1 MTEATDLDK
10 AHAQLVEQRSSIIE
24 ALAKGYERGQ
34 TENHIE
40 LLLKIQ
46 SGERHWRAA
55 VRGSGHSIL
64 HNNNSEPKS
73 MHHLFVRR
81 SFAPQNL
88 INLGSLNAGIACP
101 RRLASG
107 LRHLGPK

>member
-24 ALAKGYERGQ
+24 ALAKGYQRGQ

-46 SGERHWRAA
+46 SAIDVLRITALPRTAVVGQDRTPASQQRRALRLC
-55 VRGSGHSIL
+55 VSNIG
-64 HNNNSEPKS
+64 
-73 MHHLFVRR
+73 
-81 SFAPQNL
+81 APFL
-88 INLGSLNAGIACP
+88 DCSPVA
-101 RRLASG
+101 
-107 LRHLGPK
+107 